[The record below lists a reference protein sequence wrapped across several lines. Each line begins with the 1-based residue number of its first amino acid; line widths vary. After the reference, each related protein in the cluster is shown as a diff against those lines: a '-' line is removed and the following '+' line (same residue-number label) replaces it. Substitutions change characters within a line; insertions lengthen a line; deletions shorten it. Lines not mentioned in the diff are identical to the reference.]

1 MERKENESDKIIQE
15 VRENSKLTINAIRQ
29 ESIDLQNSVMYRIED
44 CETLVKSRINEVYV
58 KNLGR
63 QIENNIIES
72 FERKNRDTIDQIK
85 DICAELSLKTS
96 SFMDETDATLNNFK
110 SELRKIEKELNHKVS
125 KKSFENY

>member
-63 QIENNIIES
+63 QIE
-72 FERKNRDTIDQIK
+72 RKYYWLIW
-85 DICAELSLKTS
+85 
-96 SFMDETDATLNNFK
+96 
-110 SELRKIEKELNHKVS
+110 KE
-125 KKSFENY
+125 